1 MPDAHVSDD
10 ESEVHLEIRDQVSAK
25 DIAAALVLLKKQHR
39 LSTKCLDD
47 IIALLKVL
55 RVNNT
60 PSSWHKAKRL
70 LSESEPNS
78 ITHFVCPV
86 CNVTT
91 DNERQ
96 CTNCSSTHTCK
107 LPSFRSF
114 SITEQIENIIINNDD
129 IDLLYQSKPTALR
142 DLRDGAVFRS
152 LREKS
157 MDRILTLTL
166 NIDGIQPSRNT
177 QSTIWPIVMVI
188 NELPPQR
195 RFALENIVP
204 AGVWSAKSKPSRDS
218 VKLFLQPLIDELLDL
233 EKGYLFA
240 SADGSYYAIHVYLI
254 AACCDKPAQA
264 LVQCIPEPIAAFG
277 CGQCEVEG
285 EQLCLSIHLSAFI
298 S

>member
-1 MPDAHVSDD
+1 MSDAHVSDD
-10 ESEVHLEIRDQVSAK
+10 ESEVHVEIRDEISAK
-25 DIAAALVLLKKQHR
+25 DLAVALALLKKQHR
-39 LSTKCLDD
+39 LSTKCMDD

-55 RVNNT
+55 RVSNT
-60 PSSWHKAKRL
+60 PSSWHKVKRL
-70 LSESEPNS
+70 LSEAKPTS
-78 ITHFVCPV
+78 IIHFVCPV
-86 CNVTT
+86 CTETT
-91 DNERQ
+91 DNEKQ
-96 CTNCSSTHTCK
+96 CTNCSSTHTRK
-107 LPSFRSF
+107 LSSFRSF
-114 SITEQIENIIINNDD
+114 SITEQIENIIINNDA
-129 IDLLYQSKPTALR
+129 IDLLYDSKSTALR

-157 MDRILTLTL
+157 TDRILTLTL

-177 QSTIWPIVMVI
+177 QSTIWPILMVI

-195 RFALENIVP
+195 RFALENIVL

-233 EKGYLFA
+233 EKGYVFA
-240 SADGSYYAIHVYLI
+240 SADGNYYAVHVYLI

-264 LVQCIPEPIAAFG
+264 LVQCIPEPIASFG

-285 EQLCLSIHLSAFI
+285 EQLCLSMHLSQFI